1 MFWTDIVHLKLGSD
15 RQRDAYQALVEL
27 DLFAVLADYD
37 PILAGSIPLG
47 IATAESD
54 LDVICFADDLDA
66 CARMLEA
73 VYGDEEEFSLTRKEK
88 NGLPTLICR
97 FHFRRFAVE
106 VFAQPRP
113 IEEQNAYR
121 HMVAEARLLREG
133 GDDAFQ
139 AIRQLKREGMKTEP
153 AFGEYFCLEGDPYQV
168 LLDLADAPAHVV
180 VDVVQ
185 QSRIIRRD
193 RPEWPPDSQQTP
205 TDGE

>member
-47 IATAESD
+47 IATPESD
-54 LDVICFADDLDA
+54 LDIICFADDLDT
-66 CARMLEA
+66 CAKVLAA
-73 VYGDEEEFSLTRKEK
+73 VYGDEEGFSLVRREK

-97 FHFRRFAVE
+97 FQFRRFAVE
-106 VFAQPRP
+106 IFAQPRP
-113 IEEQNAYR
+113 TEEQNAYR

-139 AIRQLKREGMKTEP
+139 AIRQLKQDGMKTEP
-153 AFGEYFCLEGDPYQV
+153 AFGEYFCLEGDPYEV
-168 LLDLADAPAHVV
+168 LLDLADAPTNVV
-180 VDVVQ
+180 VDVVLQ
-185 QSRIIRRD
+185 GRIARRQ
-193 RPEWPPDSQQTP
+193 RPEWPPTHQQARS
-205 TDGE
+205 DG